1 MAQAIMIRVQP
12 ENFDVWRA
20 QHDGQEEARKD
31 YGMTDGPVYRD
42 EIDPNTVLVHLNI
55 EDADRAKQWF
65 QSDAFKG
72 AAQRAG
78 NVSRDVWFAEMGQ
91 PR

>member
-12 ENFDVWRA
+12 EDFAVWRRE
-20 QHDGQEEARKD
+20 HDGQRDARTA

-42 EIDPNTVLVHLNI
+42 ETDAEAVLVTLLV
-55 EDADRAKQWF
+55 EDMDRAREWF
-65 QSDAFKG
+65 GSDAFKG

-78 NVSRDVWFAEMGQ
+78 SVSREIWFAEQ
-91 PR
+91 PPR

>member
-12 ENFDVWRA
+12 ENFDVWRE
-20 QHDGQEEARKD
+20 QHDGQREARTA

-42 EIDPNTVLVHLNI
+42 EADPETVLVTLVV
-55 EDADRAKQWF
+55 EDLARAREWF
-65 QSDAFKG
+65 SSDAFKG

-78 NVSRDVWFAEMGQ
+78 RVDREIWFAEQPGQ
-91 PR
+91 